1 MKISLKQLL
10 PEDLSN
16 ETAFHLVKFVH
27 GLSLALESIYFDQML
42 QHTSE
47 CGQASFSKNLSEEEE
62 DNGDPF

>member
-1 MKISLKQLL
+1 MKISLKHLL
-10 PEDLSN
+10 PDDISN

-47 CGQASFSKNLSEEEE
+47 CEHDLFSTGEE
-62 DNGDPF
+62 NNNPF